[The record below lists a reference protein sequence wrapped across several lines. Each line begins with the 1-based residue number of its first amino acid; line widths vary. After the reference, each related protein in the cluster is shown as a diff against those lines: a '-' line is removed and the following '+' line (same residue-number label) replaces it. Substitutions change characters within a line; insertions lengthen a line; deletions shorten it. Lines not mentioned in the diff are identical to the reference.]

1 MLIISHRVNT
11 ITDLINTPLNYGI
24 EVDLR
29 DFNENIII
37 AHDPFSDGVLLM
49 SFLKFYNHSFIILN
63 IKSERIE
70 YKVLEIIKLYN
81 IKNYFF
87 LDSTIPMIN
96 NLIKIGEKN
105 IAIRYSEYESIE
117 TVLNFANKVNYVW
130 VDCFYDYILNSSIF
144 KILKNN
150 NFLICI
156 VSQEL
161 QNRELDII
169 QYIHFL
175 KNEYIVPDFVC
186 TKSKFIDTWKNI

>member
-29 DFNENIII
+29 DFNENIIL
-37 AHDPFSDGVLLM
+37 AHDPFTDGVQLM

-87 LDSTIPMIN
+87 LDSSIPMIN
-96 NLIKIGEKN
+96 NLIKLPGGVGDRAPSDQIDPIQLSTGIQIEMEHTN
-105 IAIRYSEYESIE
+105 DPEIAKEISE
-117 TVLNFANKVNYVW
+117 TTGFATTNKAAMLLLPKEIQNNLTIYPSKE
-130 VDCFYDYILNSSIF
+130 ILDQGSSTMKHNQMSIF
-144 KILKNN
+144 E
-150 NFLICI
+150 F
-156 VSQEL
+156 
-161 QNRELDII
+161 DP
-169 QYIHFL
+169 YFA
-175 KNEYIVPDFVC
+175 
-186 TKSKFIDTWKNI
+186 

>member
-29 DFNENIII
+29 DFNENIIL
-37 AHDPFSDGVLLM
+37 AHDPFTDGVQLM

-87 LDSTIPMIN
+87 LDSSIPMIN

-105 IAIRYSEYESIE
+105 IAISYSEYESIE

-130 VDCFYDYILNSSIF
+130 VDCFYDYILNNSIF
-144 KILKNN
+144 KLLKNN

-156 VSQEL
+156 VSPEL

-175 KNEYIVPDFVC
+175 KNEYIE
-186 TKSKFIDTWKNI
+186 

>member
-11 ITDLINTPLNYGI
+11 ITDLMNTPLNYGI

-29 DFNENIII
+29 DFNENIIL
-37 AHDPFSDGVLLM
+37 AHDPFTDGVLLTT
-49 SFLKFYNHSFIILN
+49 FLKFYNHSFIILN

-70 YKVLEIIKLYN
+70 YKVHEIIKLYN

-87 LDSTIPMIN
+87 LDSTIPMIH

-130 VDCFYDYILNSSIF
+130 VDCFYDFILNNSIF

-156 VSQEL
+156 VSPEL

-169 QYIHFL
+169 QYIHLL
-175 KNEYIVPDFVC
+175 KNEYIEPDFVC

>member
-11 ITDLINTPLNYGI
+11 ITDLINTPINYGI

-29 DFNENIII
+29 DFNGNIIL
-37 AHDPFSDGVLLM
+37 AHDPFIDGNLLM
-49 SFLKFYNHSFIILN
+49 FFLKFYNHSFIILN
-63 IKSERIE
+63 IKSEGIE

-105 IAIRYSEYESIE
+105 IAIRYSEYETIE
-117 TVLNFANKVNYVW
+117 TVLNFTNKVNYVW
-130 VDCFYDYILNSSIF
+130 VDCFYDYILNNSIF

-156 VSQEL
+156 VSPEL

-169 QYIHFL
+169 KYIQFL
-175 KNEYIVPDFVC
+175 QNEYI
-186 TKSKFIDTWKNI
+186 